1 MIETFATATRRRAS
15 TLRVPID
22 VLWQAFAEAAPV
34 DATAIDARRRLAAA
48 LEAGQRDGH
57 WKVSKRQDGPGNPP
71 LPAFVTLPRPE
82 RPDRPDPSQMAW
94 VPDLAWAASQQRL
107 GERQLTMLAQV
118 NAFLRDGGSRR
129 PLVPAEER
137 SLELF
142 DNEKVIADRV
152 GGQALWG
159 PGRLSLDLLRCVPS
173 KTPFAYEQVGDGTR
187 LLVVENQATFMTCRD
202 LLRDEPDHPYA
213 AVVFGAGRAAG
224 TTIGYLTELPFA
236 VTAVDYFGDL
246 DVDGLE
252 MAAACIDAAKGCDV
266 DAGLHGQL
274 YRLLSRQRH
283 TPAKAAAT
291 HARVARVLPLLEPD
305 LRSDTEQLLTEGFRI
320 AQERCGRE
328 LLAATPGWWRREA

>member
-1 MIETFATATRRRAS
+1 VIETFVAATRRRS
-15 TLRVPID
+15 TGLRVPID

-34 DATAIDARRRLAAA
+34 DAAAIDARRRLADA
-48 LEAGQRDGH
+48 LEAGHRDGH

-71 LPAFVTLPRPE
+71 LPAFVTLPRPD
-82 RPDRPDPSQMAW
+82 RPDRPDPSQTGW
-94 VPDLAWAASQQRL
+94 VADLAWVASQRRL
-107 GERQLTMLAQV
+107 GERQLTMLHQI
-118 NAFLRDGGSRR
+118 NAFLRDGGSDR

-142 DNEKVIADRV
+142 DNEKVITDRV

-159 PGRLSLDLLRCVPS
+159 PDRLSLDLLRCVPS
-173 KTPFAYEQVGDGTR
+173 KTPFAYEQVGEGTR

-202 LLRDEPDHPYA
+202 LLRDEPGHPYA

-224 TTIGYLTELPFA
+224 TTISYLTELPFP

-246 DVDGLE
+246 DIDGLE
-252 MAAACIDAAKGCDV
+252 MAAACIHAAKDCGV
-266 DAGLHGQL
+266 DAGLHGRL

-283 TPAKAAAT
+283 TPSKAAAT
-291 HARVARVLPLLEPD
+291 HDRVTRVLPLLEPD
-305 LRSDTEQLLTEGFRI
+305 LQGDIAQLLTKGFRI

-328 LLAATPGWWRREA
+328 LLATTTGWWRW